1 MNAKLYVLVREDL
14 RPGQQ
19 AVQALH
25 AAVDYVMSRPEAQE
39 WWGSN
44 TVVVLGVKNR
54 KTLLKYEKMARDLGV
69 PHLTFREPDMWNQQT
84 AMAFESE
91 SIYASEH
98 EAAQWM
104 TFMVSDLKLALSKKR
119 WWKKR

>member
-1 MNAKLYVLVREDL
+1 MSEKLYVLVREDL

-25 AAVDYVMSRPEAQE
+25 AAVDYVMLRREAGE
-39 WWGSN
+39 WWRESN

-54 KTLLKYEKMARDLGV
+54 KELHKYEKMVLNFAI
-69 PHLTFREPDMWNQQT
+69 PHVLFREPDMWNQPT
-84 AMAFESE
+84 ALAFESE
-91 SIYASEH
+91 P
-98 EAAQWM
+98 WM
-104 TFMVSDLKLALSKKR
+104 TYMVAPLRLALGKKR